1 MLGLARELGVPE
13 TPPAR
18 WRARDEFL
26 RVRRARGGEHEEH
39 AELDGR
45 ATRSTSLT
53 RSPPQG
59 AMKFAT
65 LAAPLFLFS
74 RAPPPR
80 LAANRVLLDFTDAS
94 VAPLW
99 RPVDDRIMGGSSTS
113 LITHSDGATTFSG
126 DLIVEGGGFASA
138 RFEQP
143 FELDRDVEALE
154 LDAEGDGRLGYKLTL
169 RSAAADAS
177 ISYQFALPALTA
189 QTSLRLPLS
198 DFRATC
204 RGQPAPDAPPL
215 RAEDVC
221 GLGLML
227 SRYEVAGGVKESIP
241 AGAFCL
247 TLRRLST
254 AESELAINGR
264 RWLRP
269 RGGDGP
275 SMCAAT
281 AAAGTLTLADCEAA
295 AARLGCALRPTS
307 VGPAFRVELAW
318 EGGRALAG
326 GDPAQPELLGYS
338 EGFSQPT
345 GCVHLESLQVRRFSG
360 YWSRQRRDQKAR
372 YDAAPR
378 PSDQSLGVLL
388 SAAVACWILERD
400 PFKCGR
406 AQLLAINDN
415 PRQGRVLARYYRRLG
430 FATLREVGD
439 EGGMRD
445 FADQVVWGGV
455 GTLMEVDVRDFVARW
470 GGAVR
475 EMAPAADE

>member
-1 MLGLARELGVPE
+1 M
-13 TPPAR
+13 PA
-18 WRARDEFL
+18 
-26 RVRRARGGEHEEH
+26 V
-39 AELDGR
+39 
-45 ATRSTSLT
+45 
-53 RSPPQG
+53 
-59 AMKFAT
+59 T
-65 LAAPLFLFS
+65 LALSAVAAAAVQFGYALRHASSGLS
-74 RAPPPR
+74 RSPPPR

-113 LITHSDGATTFSG
+113 LITHRDGGTTFSG

-143 FELDRDVEALE
+143 FELGRDVEALE

-275 SMCAAT
+275 SMCAAA